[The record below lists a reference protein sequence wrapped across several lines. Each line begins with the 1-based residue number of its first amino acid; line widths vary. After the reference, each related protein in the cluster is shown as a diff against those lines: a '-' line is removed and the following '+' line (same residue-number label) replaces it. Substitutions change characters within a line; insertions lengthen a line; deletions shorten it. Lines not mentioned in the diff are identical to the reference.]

1 MLRVF
6 SCCPTCRTTSALSF
20 TPPASYALT
29 PLYLNS
35 HFLRPQHVKEVE
47 PGVCELVFLM
57 QPDPRGKIPTW
68 TVSKAIGG
76 SIADQFNHWSTYQ
89 MPKSEAA

>member
-1 MLRVF
+1 M
-6 SCCPTCRTTSALSF
+6 
-20 TPPASYALT
+20 
-29 PLYLNS
+29 
-35 HFLRPQHVKEVE
+35 KEVE

-57 QPDPRGKIPTW
+57 QPDPRGKIPNW